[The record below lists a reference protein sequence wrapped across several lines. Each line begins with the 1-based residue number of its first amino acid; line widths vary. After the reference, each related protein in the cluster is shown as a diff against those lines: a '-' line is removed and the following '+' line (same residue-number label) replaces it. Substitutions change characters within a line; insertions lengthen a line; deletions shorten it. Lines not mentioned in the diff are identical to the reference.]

1 MDNLILS
8 SKLTRKREREMA
20 GVVRE
25 RGGGEGEGQGGR
37 ERERDCLFCKFVY
50 YSNDFFPIAGGYF
63 VAVRGRLS
71 PDKLL
76 LNN

>member
-1 MDNLILS
+1 M
-8 SKLTRKREREMA
+8 TGREGEMERGRERE
-20 GVVRE
+20 RE
-25 RGGGEGEGQGGR
+25 R

-50 YSNDFFPIAGGYF
+50 YSHDFFFSTAGGYF
-63 VAVRGRLS
+63 DAVCGRLS

>member
-1 MDNLILS
+1 M
-8 SKLTRKREREMA
+8 TGREGEMEREREE
-20 GVVRE
+20 E
-25 RGGGEGEGQGGR
+25 RGRGR
-37 ERERDCLFCKFVY
+37 ERERERETVY
-50 YSNDFFPIAGGYF
+50 FANLYIIVMTFFSTAGGYF

>member
-1 MDNLILS
+1 M
-8 SKLTRKREREMA
+8 TGREGEMERERE
-20 GVVRE
+20 
-25 RGGGEGEGQGGR
+25 GGREGERER

-50 YSNDFFPIAGGYF
+50 YSHDFFSTAGGYF
-63 VAVRGRLS
+63 VAVCGRLS

>member
-1 MDNLILS
+1 M
-8 SKLTRKREREMA
+8 EREK
-20 GVVRE
+20 E
-25 RGGGEGEGQGGR
+25 RGRER
-37 ERERDCLFCKFVY
+37 ERERDCLFYKFVY
-50 YSNDFFPIAGGYF
+50 YSNDFFSTAGGYF

>member
-1 MDNLILS
+1 MV
-8 SKLTRKREREMA
+8 

-25 RGGGEGEGQGGR
+25 GGGEGEGQGGRERER